1 MSTLLAELALGLNLD
16 IVTAHIMVRIV
27 WDHLFYL
34 DKNNTEIYGIILC
47 IFLTFNKK
55 LYIDIIDT

>member
-1 MSTLLAELALGLNLD
+1 MPILLAELALGLNLD

-34 DKNNTEIYGIILC
+34 DENNTKCTGLSFVCFLPSII
-47 IFLTFNKK
+47 IR
-55 LYIDIIDT
+55 Y

>member
-1 MSTLLAELALGLNLD
+1 MPTLLAELALGLNLD

-34 DKNNTEIYGIILC
+34 DKNNTKINGIILC
-47 IFLTFNKK
+47 MFLTLKNN
-55 LYIDIIDT
+55 